1 MKKSIV
7 RVGMLSVLALSS
19 MGLTACTDEQIALGA
34 GLVIGAAVAGAGDD
48 GGHDHGDY
56 HRPPPH
62 HGGHGGGWDRGG
74 RRGGRWSQEVTAV
87 APALLVSNDVLSAA
101 NHFQIS
107 PVAADQVL
115 AALVAA
121 QNKDFAKLSEI
132 GLQREDILAI
142 GRGENPSASALVGLS
157 EKLGLEMG
165 EAHGVI
171 QQMKVDIE
179 TATN

>member
-48 GGHDHGDY
+48 GGRDHGDY

-62 HGGHGGGWDRGG
+62 RGDRGG
-74 RRGGRWSQEVTAV
+74 LRGGRWAQEVTAV

-142 GRGENPSASALVGLS
+142 GRGENPSASALVNLS

-165 EAHGVI
+165 EAHGVV
-171 QQMKVDIE
+171 QQMKIDIE
-179 TATN
+179 NGTK

>member
-7 RVGMLSVLALSS
+7 RVGMLSALALSS

-62 HGGHGGGWDRGG
+62 RGGHRGG

-87 APALLVSNDVLSAA
+87 APALLVSNDVLSAS

-107 PVAADQVL
+107 PAAADQVL
-115 AALVAA
+115 TALVAA

-142 GRGENPSASALVGLS
+142 GRGENPSASAIVSLS
-157 EKLGLEMG
+157 ENLGLEMG

>member
-1 MKKSIV
+1 MKKTIV

-34 GLVIGAAVAGAGDD
+34 GLVIGAAVAGADD
-48 GGHDHGDY
+48 HDHGDY
-56 HRPPPH
+56 HRPPPQ
-62 HGGHGGGWDRGG
+62 HGDHRGGGWDRGG
-74 RRGGRWSQEVTAV
+74 RRGGRWAQEVTAV

-142 GRGENPSASALVGLS
+142 GRGENPSASALVSLS

-171 QQMKVDIE
+171 QQMKADIE
-179 TATN
+179 NGTK

>member
-34 GLVIGAAVAGAGDD
+34 GVVIGAAVASSGDD
-48 GGHDHGDY
+48 HSHHGHY

-62 HGGHGGGWDRGG
+62 HGG
-74 RRGGRWSQEVTAV
+74 RRGRWSQEVTAV

-107 PVAADQVL
+107 PAAADQVL
-115 AALVAA
+115 TALVAA

-142 GRGENPSASALVGLS
+142 GRGENPSASALVSLS

-179 TATN
+179 NGTN